1 MTEQSRRR
9 RSSRK
14 RGVRDS
20 KGTDI
25 PVVTCALHLLDP
37 GWGAAQPNRGCC
49 VLIAHL
55 YIDLLGP
62 TSCSSS
68 PAEDE
73 REAEARQ
80 DNEIRGYREFFV
92 VVVCQTLNLISVTD

>member
-9 RSSRK
+9 SRK
-14 RGVRDS
+14 RRVRDS

-25 PVVTCALHLLDP
+25 PVVTCAFLSRS
-37 GWGAAQPNRGCC
+37 GVGVAAQPNRGCC

-55 YIDLLGP
+55 YIDLLPP

-73 REAEARQ
+73 REAEAAQEKDFLFRFSNINSHFSEHCI
-80 DNEIRGYREFFV
+80 D
-92 VVVCQTLNLISVTD
+92 